1 MKNRIKDF
9 EAYLRYEKKYS
20 SKTIDSYIRD
30 LNSFNDFLIKDKI
43 RNVDY
48 KVIRDYL
55 LFMYNKKYGARTI
68 SRNLSS
74 LRSFYKYQINKGLID
89 NNPCALISN
98 PKLEKKLPNF
108 LSYNEVEDIIESASK
123 DSKNGLRNE
132 LILELL
138 YSTGMRVSEVVNIKI
153 KDINFS
159 DNQILVLGKG
169 SKERIVLFGDK
180 LKVLLKEYLDIRV
193 SDSDYLIV
201 NKYGKKMT
209 TRSIEE
215 IVKKV
220 VKLEGI
226 KNKVTP
232 HTIRHTFAT
241 HMLNHGADLKV
252 VQELLGHENLKTT
265 EIYTHVSNER
275 LRRVYLDS
283 HPRAK
288 K

>member
-30 LNSFNDFLIKDKI
+30 LNSFNDFLIRDKI
-43 RNVDY
+43 KNVDY

>member
-30 LNSFNDFLIKDKI
+30 LNSFNDFLIRDKI
-43 RNVDY
+43 KNVDY

-215 IVKKV
+215 IVKK
-220 VKLEGI
+220 
-226 KNKVTP
+226 
-232 HTIRHTFAT
+232 
-241 HMLNHGADLKV
+241 
-252 VQELLGHENLKTT
+252 
-265 EIYTHVSNER
+265 SC
-275 LRRVYLDS
+275 
-283 HPRAK
+283 
-288 K
+288 